1 MKCYGSTLYLRY
13 KRTGSNPVQ
22 LSKDI
27 KFMYDKRRV
36 KKPKNLTLEWILSK
50 VTEYEIYSH
59 YLGQFKVGG
68 IYNSPFRKDKNP
80 SFGIY
85 YSKRANCLLFKDH
98 GTGEC
103 GNVVK
108 FVSLYTGKTD
118 YQEILQDIVDKLNIT
133 NTTKLDST
141 KQYIPSGETVIG
153 IVRQPFT
160 QTDISYWSQ
169 FNISLETLRKF
180 NVNSI
185 KYYLCN
191 GIVKGIY
198 KEDNPMYAYKVFNNF
213 KIYRPLADKY
223 TKWRNNLSQD
233 DIQGWQQ
240 LPKKG
245 NILIITKSLK
255 DVMCLYEMGIPA
267 ISPSSES
274 TFISDKALE
283 DLKKRFKRILVCFDR
298 DSAGIKN
305 LRKISLKT
313 GLEPILVH
321 KKFNAKDISDAVKL
335 NGFEIIKQWLEN
347 ELKKKEE

>member
-1 MKCYGSTLYLRY
+1 
-13 KRTGSNPVQ
+13 
-22 LSKDI
+22 
-27 KFMYDKRRV
+27 MYDKRRI
-36 KKPKNLTLEWILSK
+36 KKPQNLTLDWILSR

-59 YLGQFKVGG
+59 YIGQFKVGA
-68 IYNSPFRKDKNP
+68 IYNSPFRTDRNP

-103 GNVVK
+103 GNIVK

-118 YQEILQDIVDKLNIT
+118 YQEILQDIVDRLKIT
-133 NTTKLDST
+133 NNTKLDST
-141 KQYIPSGETVIG
+141 KQYTPTGETVIG
-153 IVRQPFT
+153 VVRQPWT
-160 QTDISYWSQ
+160 LADIGYWSM
-169 FNISLETLRKF
+169 FNISKKTLEKF
-180 NVNSI
+180 NVSSI

-198 KEDNPMYAYKVFNNF
+198 KDTNPMYAYKVFNNF

-233 DIQGWQQ
+233 DIQGWEQ

-245 NILIITKSLK
+245 DILIITKSLK
-255 DVMCLYEMGIPA
+255 DVMCLHEMGIPA

-274 TFISDKALE
+274 TFISDTALE
-283 DLKKRFKRILVCFDR
+283 ALKKRFKRILVCFDR
-298 DSAGIKN
+298 DVPGIRY

-313 GLEPILVH
+313 GLEPILIH
-321 KKFNAKDISDAVKL
+321 KKFKAKDISDAIKL
-335 NGFEIIKQWLEN
+335 NGFETIKQWLEN
-347 ELKKKEE
+347 ELSKKEK